1 MSDMIIKKLNID
13 EYQGRRF
20 NVSYMTDGYYDIQ
33 RDDNDFRIEHKRF
46 DKRVIKSF
54 DDEFFGEWLEK
65 PVGYGLFDNEKL
77 VGYIEGSIESW
88 NKRFRI
94 SNICIFDKSLR
105 HQGLGRMLLDTIM
118 EDVKKSDVRMVVLE
132 TQSCNERAI
141 AFYRSYGF
149 EIIGFD
155 LYSYSN
161 DDVKKHEIRI
171 EMGMK
176 IEK

>member
-77 VGYIEGSIESW
+77 VG
-88 NKRFRI
+88 
-94 SNICIFDKSLR
+94 
-105 HQGLGRMLLDTIM
+105 
-118 EDVKKSDVRMVVLE
+118 
-132 TQSCNERAI
+132 
-141 AFYRSYGF
+141 
-149 EIIGFD
+149 
-155 LYSYSN
+155 
-161 DDVKKHEIRI
+161 
-171 EMGMK
+171 
-176 IEK
+176 